1 MIATLPCVQSHS
13 CIDSIYIDILYPLQ
27 YMSQHFL
34 LLEVINTHDH
44 KDEAVQN
51 MAELAMLVDTYG
63 GKILAQSIQHK
74 IHPDPNT
81 YIGAGKVE
89 WLKAQV
95 AELEID
101 VVVLNDIVKAGQIF
115 RLEKELW
122 SVNPRIRVWDR
133 VDLILNIFDQH
144 ATSREAKLQIKLA
157 MIDHL
162 GPRAYGLGGALLSR
176 QAAGV
181 GTRGKGETNI
191 EIERRRSRRE
201 RQRLV
206 AELAKVTG
214 QQREQMRQRKAK
226 GVFTIALVGYTSAGK
241 TSLFNTLT
249 KKSKVAHHS
258 LFTTLDSVTGR
269 INPRNGKHP
278 IIISD
283 TIGFIKDLPP
293 ELIQTFRSTLAESIE
308 AHVLLEVLDIA
319 DKQYLQ
325 KHQVVLD
332 ILKSLD
338 TQGTVITVANK
349 IDLLDASALQQRMRS
364 WNGPEP
370 LLISTKTGEGIGALR
385 DRISTELD
393 ATFART

>member
-1 MIATLPCVQSHS
+1 
-13 CIDSIYIDILYPLQ
+13 
-27 YMSQHFL
+27 MSQHFL

-44 KDEAVQN
+44 KDKAVEN
-51 MAELAMLVDTYG
+51 MAELSMLVDTYG
-63 GKILAQSIQHK
+63 GKILEQSIQHR
-74 IHPDPNT
+74 INPDPST
-81 YIGAGKVE
+81 YIGSGKVE
-89 WLKAQV
+89 WLKERV
-95 AELEID
+95 KELEID
-101 VVVLNDIVKAGQIF
+101 VVVLNAIVKAGQIF

-122 SVNPRIRVWDR
+122 SVNPRIKVWDR
-133 VDLILNIFDQH
+133 VDLILHIFDQH

-176 QAAGV
+176 QSAGV

-241 TSLFNTLT
+241 TSLFNALT

-269 INPRNGKHP
+269 INPRNGRHP

-319 DKQYLQ
+319 DAHYLQ

-332 ILKSLD
+332 VLESLD
-338 TQGTVITVANK
+338 TQGTMLTVANK
-349 IDLLDASALQQRMRS
+349 VDLLDGQDRQQFLKS

-370 LLISTKTGEGIGALR
+370 LLISTKTGEGIAALH

-393 ATFART
+393 RTFVSR

>member
-1 MIATLPCVQSHS
+1 
-13 CIDSIYIDILYPLQ
+13 
-27 YMSQHFL
+27 MSQHFL
-34 LLEVINTHDH
+34 LLEVISTHDH
-44 KDEAVQN
+44 KDEAVEH

-63 GKILAQSIQHK
+63 GKILEQSTQHR
-74 IHPDPNT
+74 INPDPNT

-89 WLKAQV
+89 WLKERV
-95 AELEID
+95 KKLEID

-122 SVNPRIRVWDR
+122 SVNPAVKVWDR
-133 VDLILNIFDQH
+133 VDLILNIFAQH
-144 ATSREAKLQIKLA
+144 ATSTEAKLQIKLA

-181 GTRGKGETNI
+181 GSRGKGETNI

-201 RQRLV
+201 RQRLA
-206 AELAKVTG
+206 AELAKVSG

-226 GVFTIALVGYTSAGK
+226 GVFTIALIGYTSAGK
-241 TSLFNTLT
+241 TSLFNLLT
-249 KKSKVAHHS
+249 KKNKVAHHS
-258 LFTTLDSVTGR
+258 LFTTLDSITGR
-269 INPRNGKHP
+269 MNPRHGAHP

-308 AHVLLEVLDIA
+308 AHVLLEVLDVA
-319 DKQYLQ
+319 DPHYRE
-325 KHQVVLD
+325 KHAIVLD

-338 TQGTVITVANK
+338 TQGTLVTIANK
-349 IDLLDASALQQRMRS
+349 IDLLSTADRQKFLKS

-370 LLISTKTGEGIGALR
+370 LLISTKTGEGIPELRERIVSELGAAF
-385 DRISTELD
+385 TH
-393 ATFART
+393 T